1 MKVQAQVSLYPLKT
15 LHLAEP
21 IEELL
26 QYLRQ
31 AKLDV
36 DCGSMSTRISGQV
49 TDLFCALGEAF
60 ENVAESDQTVLVL
73 KVSNA
78 CPSGRRKGG

>member
-1 MKVQAQVSLYPLKT
+1 MKVQAEVSLYPLRT
-15 LHLAEP
+15 PRLTEP
-21 IEELL
+21 IEQFL

-36 DCGSMSTRISGQV
+36 DVGPMSTNISGQV

-60 ENVAESDQTVLVL
+60 ENVAKADQVVLVL

-78 CPSGRRKGG
+78 CPLRKSGHQ